1 MDYQAFFKLSYGIYL
16 VCARYEQE
24 LSGYVANTAFQVSS
38 EPPRVAISCHKKN
51 RTIGPIQHS
60 RAFSLSVLHR
70 DASMKLIQTFGYS
83 SDDPGFDHSRK
94 FEHVRFNY
102 GQTGS
107 PVVLT
112 DAIAYLECRVTDAYD
127 QGTHIL
133 FIGEVVDAV
142 VLDEKREPM
151 TYAYYRDVKKAY
163 APPHAPTYIDIE
175 KLTKGKEAGNKE
187 YLCQICGYI
196 YDPEEG
202 DPRNGIPPG
211 TAWEDLPA
219 DWVCPVC
226 GAGKDEFQPVD

>member
-38 EPPRVAISCHKKN
+38 EPPRIAISCHKKN
-51 RTIGPIQHS
+51 RTIGPIRSS
-60 RAFSLSVLHR
+60 RAFSLSILHR
-70 DASMKLIQTFGYS
+70 DASMKMIQTFGYS
-83 SDDPGFDHSRK
+83 SDDPGFDHTRK
-94 FEHVRFNY
+94 FEQVRFGY
-102 GQTGS
+102 GQTGA
-107 PVVLT
+107 PVVFT
-112 DAIAYLECRVTDAYD
+112 DAVAYLECRVKDAYD
-127 QGTHIL
+127 QGTHVL

-163 APPHAPTYIDIE
+163 APPHAPTYIDTE
-175 KLTKGKEAGNKE
+175 KLTKAKEAGRKE

-196 YDPEEG
+196 YDPAEG

-226 GAGKDEFQPVD
+226 RANKSYFRQSG